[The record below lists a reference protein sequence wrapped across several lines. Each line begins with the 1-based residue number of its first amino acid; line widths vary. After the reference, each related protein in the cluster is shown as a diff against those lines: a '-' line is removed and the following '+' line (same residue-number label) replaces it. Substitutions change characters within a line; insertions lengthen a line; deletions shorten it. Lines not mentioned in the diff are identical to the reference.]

1 MGQLKL
7 GNGADFTG
15 GTGGALSD
23 APSGTIIQIKM
34 GTLTAPA
41 STSTSGSF
49 TDTGLTCAITPTSAT
64 SKVFCMV
71 SLGSISQPAGTSVGF
86 RLVRGSTDIG
96 VPDSTALQ
104 SGFTNIYDA
113 DQQILASASF
123 NYLDSPAT
131 TSATTYKITWRNSSS
146 TSYLG
151 RFNGSATDYNGI
163 STLILMEV
171 CG

>member
-1 MGQLKL
+1 MSELRTNRIVPQ
-7 GNGADFTG
+7 NGLVSGANSAG
-15 GTGGALSD
+15 G
-23 APSGTIIQIKM
+23 IIQIQQ

-49 TDTGLTCAITPTSAT
+49 TDTGLTCTITPTRSD

-71 SLGSISQPAGTSVGF
+71 SLGSISQQTGTSVGF

-96 VPDSTALQ
+96 MPDSTALQ
-104 SGFTNIYDA
+104 SGFTNVYDP
-113 DQQILASASF
+113 DGLILASASF
-123 NYLDSPAT
+123 NFLDSPAT

-151 RFNGSATDYNGI
+151 RFDGSATNYNGV

-171 CG
+171 SG

>member
-1 MGQLKL
+1 MTLKTNKIFPRD
-7 GNGADFTG
+7 GKAGDG
-15 GTGGALSD
+15 GG
-23 APSGTIIQIKM
+23 IIQIKQ
-34 GTLTAPA
+34 GIITAPV

-49 TDTGLTCAITPTSAT
+49 TDTGLSCAITPQSA
-64 SKVFCMV
+64 SNKIFCMV
-71 SLGSISQPAGTSVGF
+71 SLGSISQPAAVSVGF

-171 CG
+171 SG

>member
-1 MGQLKL
+1 MTLKTNKIFPRD
-7 GNGADFTG
+7 GKAGDG
-15 GTGGALSD
+15 GG
-23 APSGTIIQIKM
+23 IIQIKQ
-34 GTLTAPA
+34 GIITAPV

-49 TDTGLTCAITPTSAT
+49 TDTGLSCAITPQSA
-64 SKVFCMV
+64 SNKIFCMV
-71 SLGSISQPAGTSVGF
+71 SLGSISQPAAVSVGF

-151 RFNGSATDYNGI
+151 RFNGSATDYNGV

-171 CG
+171 SG

>member
-1 MGQLKL
+1 MTLKTNKIFPRD
-7 GNGADFTG
+7 GKAGDG
-15 GTGGALSD
+15 GG
-23 APSGTIIQIKM
+23 IIQIKQ
-34 GTLTAPA
+34 GIITAPV

-49 TDTGLTCAITPTSAT
+49 TDTGLSCAITPQSA
-64 SKVFCMV
+64 SNKIFCMV

-96 VPDSTALQ
+96 MPDSTALQ
-104 SGFTNIYDA
+104 SGFTNVYDP
-113 DQQILASASF
+113 DGQFLASASF
-123 NYLDSPAT
+123 NFLDSPAT

-151 RFNGSATDYNGI
+151 RFNGSATNYNGV

-171 CG
+171 SA

>member
-1 MGQLKL
+1 MTLKTNKIFPRD
-7 GNGADFTG
+7 GKAGDG
-15 GTGGALSD
+15 GG
-23 APSGTIIQIKM
+23 IIQIKQ
-34 GTLTAPA
+34 GIITAPV
-41 STSTSGSF
+41 STSTSGSW
-49 TDTGLTCAITPTSAT
+49 TDTGLSCAITPQSA
-64 SKVFCMV
+64 SNKVFCMV
-71 SLGSISQPAGTSVGF
+71 SLGSISQQAGHSVGF

-113 DQQILASASF
+113 DQSILASANF

-151 RFNGSATDYNGI
+151 RYEGSSTDYNGV

-171 CG
+171 SA

>member
-1 MGQLKL
+1 MSELRTNRIVPRDGL
-7 GNGADFTG
+7 T
-15 GTGGALSD
+15 
-23 APSGTIIQIKM
+23 SGTNSAGGIIQIQQ
-34 GTLTAPA
+34 GIITAPA

-49 TDTGLTCAITPTSAT
+49 TDTGLTATITPTRSD

-71 SLGSISQPAGTSVGF
+71 SLGSISASSGTSTGF

-104 SGFTNIYDA
+104 SGFTNVYDP
-113 DQQILASASF
+113 DGQLLASASF

-151 RFNGSATDYNGI
+151 RFNGSATNYNGV

-171 CG
+171 SA

>member
-1 MGQLKL
+1 MSELRTNRIVPRDGL
-7 GNGADFTG
+7 T
-15 GTGGALSD
+15 
-23 APSGTIIQIKM
+23 SGTNSAGGIIQIQQ
-34 GTLTAPA
+34 GIITAPVEN
-41 STSTSGSF
+41 TTSGSF
-49 TDTGLTCAITPTSAT
+49 TDTGLTATITPTRSD

-71 SLGSISQPAGTSVGF
+71 SLGSISAASGTSTGF

-96 VPDSTALQ
+96 MPDSTALQ

-171 CG
+171 SA

>member
-1 MGQLKL
+1 MASELRVDKIVPTDGVP
-7 GNGADFTG
+7 TG
-15 GTGGALSD
+15 GGG
-23 APSGTIIQIKM
+23 GIIQIKQ
-34 GTLTAPA
+34 GIITAPD
-41 STSTSGSF
+41 STGTSGSF
-49 TDTGLTCAITPTSAT
+49 TDTGLSATITPTSNT

-71 SLGSISQPAGTSVGF
+71 SLGSISSTAGTSVGF

-96 VPDSTALQ
+96 MPDSTSLQ

-171 CG
+171 SG

>member
-1 MGQLKL
+1 MASKL
-7 GNGADFTG
+7 RVDHIEPVNGIPTG
-15 GTGGALSD
+15 GGG
-23 APSGTIIQIKM
+23 GIIQIKQSI
-34 GTLTAPA
+34 LTAPA
-41 STSTSGSF
+41 TNTTSGSW
-49 TDTGLTCAITPTSAT
+49 TDTGLSCAITPTSSS

-71 SLGSISQPAGTSVGF
+71 SLGSISATAGTSTGF

-96 VPDSTALQ
+96 MPDSTALQ

-113 DQQILASASF
+113 DQQILASACF

-146 TSYLG
+146 STWLG
-151 RFNGSATDYNGI
+151 KYNGTADNYNGV

-171 CG
+171 SA

>member
-1 MGQLKL
+1 MTLKTNKIFPRD
-7 GNGADFTG
+7 GKAGDG
-15 GTGGALSD
+15 GG
-23 APSGTIIQIKM
+23 IIQIKQ
-34 GTLTAPA
+34 GIITAPV

-49 TDTGLTCAITPTSAT
+49 TDTGLSCAITPQSA
-64 SKVFCMV
+64 SNKIFCMV

-104 SGFTNIYDA
+104 SGFTNVYDP
-113 DQQILASASF
+113 DGLILASASF
-123 NYLDSPAT
+123 NFLDSPAT

-151 RFNGSATDYNGI
+151 RFNGSATNYNGV

-171 CG
+171 SA

>member
-1 MGQLKL
+1 MTLKTNKIFPRD
-7 GNGADFTG
+7 GKAGDG
-15 GTGGALSD
+15 GG
-23 APSGTIIQIKM
+23 IIQIKQ
-34 GTLTAPA
+34 GIITAPV
-41 STSTSGSF
+41 STSTSGSW
-49 TDTGLTCAITPTSAT
+49 TDTGLSCAITPQSA
-64 SKVFCMV
+64 SNKVFCMV
-71 SLGSISQPAGTSVGF
+71 SLGSISQSAGTSVGF

-113 DQQILASASF
+113 DQQILASANF

-151 RFNGSATDYNGI
+151 RYNGSSTDYNGV

-171 CG
+171 SA

>member
-1 MGQLKL
+1 MTLKTNKIFPRD
-7 GNGADFTG
+7 GKAGDG
-15 GTGGALSD
+15 GG
-23 APSGTIIQIKM
+23 IIQIKQ
-34 GTLTAPA
+34 GIITAPV
-41 STSTSGSF
+41 STSTSGSW
-49 TDTGLTCAITPTSAT
+49 TDTGLSCAITPQSA
-64 SKVFCMV
+64 SNKVFCMV
-71 SLGSISQPAGTSVGF
+71 SLGSISASAGTSTGF

-96 VPDSTALQ
+96 MPDSTALQ

-113 DQQILASASF
+113 DQQILASANF

-151 RFNGSATDYNGI
+151 RYNGSSTDYNGV

-171 CG
+171 SA

>member
-1 MGQLKL
+1 MSELRTNRIVPK
-7 GNGADFTG
+7 NGLVSGANSAG
-15 GTGGALSD
+15 G
-23 APSGTIIQIKM
+23 IIQIQQ

-96 VPDSTALQ
+96 MPDSTALQ
-104 SGFTNIYDA
+104 SGFTNVYDP
-113 DQQILASASF
+113 DGQFLASASF
-123 NYLDSPAT
+123 NFLDSPAT
-131 TSATTYKITWRNSSS
+131 TSATTYKITWRNSSQ

-151 RFNGSATDYNGI
+151 RFNGSATDYNGV

-171 CG
+171 SG

>member
-1 MGQLKL
+1 MTLKTNKIFPRD
-7 GNGADFTG
+7 GKAGDG
-15 GTGGALSD
+15 GG
-23 APSGTIIQIKM
+23 IIQIKQ
-34 GTLTAPA
+34 GIITAPV

-49 TDTGLTCAITPTSAT
+49 TDTGLSCAITPQSA
-64 SKVFCMV
+64 SNKIFCMV

-104 SGFTNIYDA
+104 SGFTNVYDP
-113 DQQILASASF
+113 DGQFLASASF
-123 NYLDSPAT
+123 NFLDSPAT

-151 RFNGSATDYNGI
+151 RFNGSATNYNGV

-171 CG
+171 SA